1 MANQFLVE
9 IHGYVSRQIEA
20 GLRDRDKSQGRGDE
34 DRLAFIDGKLSELR
48 QIRTFLS
55 DNFDLVTQKYY

>member
-9 IHGYVSRQIEA
+9 IHGYVNRQIEA
-20 GLRDRDKSQGRGDE
+20 GLRDRDKSKGRGDE

-55 DNFDLVTQKYY
+55 DNFDLSTQKYY